1 MNVIFRTDA
10 SLDIGTGHVMRCLT
24 LAQAL
29 REQEVTCHFVCRE
42 HAGNLIDL
50 IRKYGFEVQALPMQD
65 SSQQVPV
72 FEAPLAHAAWLGAD
86 WQTDAEQT
94 KMALAD
100 DVFDWMV
107 IDHYALDA
115 RWEKQLRSSYRTL
128 MVIDDI
134 ADRPHDCDLLLDQNL
149 GRTAQD
155 YAGLLPKDCQVLVG
169 PKYALLRPE
178 FSELR
183 QYSLAR
189 RASPTL
195 KHLLISMGGVDKDNA
210 TGQVL
215 AGLKD
220 CKLPADLCI
229 TVVMGPHAPWLEQ
242 VRKQA
247 KELSIPT
254 EVLVSVD
261 NMAQLMADSDLAIGA
276 AGSTSWERCCLGL
289 PTLLVVLANNQ
300 LEGAKALAK
309 TCSALL
315 IGKVE
320 DIAIFLSQ
328 SIKRVQ
334 DQGVMSNMKNAC
346 AGVTNGMGV
355 IFVVGLMV
363 EYHA

>member
-1 MNVIFRTDA
+1 MKVIFRTDA

-29 REQEVTCHFVCRE
+29 REQGVTCRFVCRE
-42 HAGNLIDL
+42 HAGNLLDL
-50 IRKYGFEVQALPMQD
+50 IRQRGFEVQALPMQD
-65 SSQQVPV
+65 LSEQM
-72 FEAPLAHAAWLGAD
+72 ANDKTLLAHASWLGTD

-94 KMALAD
+94 KAVLAD

-115 RWEKQLRSSYRTL
+115 RWERQLKSSYRKL

-149 GRTAQD
+149 GRTSQD
-155 YAGLLPKDCQVLVG
+155 YAGFVSKDCQVLFG
-169 PKYALLRPE
+169 PQYALLRPE

-189 RASPTL
+189 RASPSL

-210 TGQVL
+210 TGQIL
-215 AGLKD
+215 IALKD
-220 CKLPADLCI
+220 CSLPVDLRI
-229 TVVMGPHAPWLEQ
+229 TVVMGLHAPWLEQ
-242 VRKQA
+242 VRHQA

-254 EVLVSVD
+254 EVLVGVE
-261 NMAQLMADSDLAIGA
+261 NIAKLMADSDLAIGA

-300 LEGAKALAK
+300 IEGAEALVK

-315 IGKVE
+315 LGTID
-320 DIAIFLSQ
+320 DIATSLILSL
-328 SIKRVQ
+328 KRVQ
-334 DQGVMSNMKNAC
+334 AEGVLLNMQKAC
-346 AGVTNGMGV
+346 ANLNDGAGT
-355 IFVVGLMV
+355 ISVVNLMV
-363 EYHA
+363 SDYA